1 MERGMSVPHLGGEQA
16 RPAAVA
22 LAEPFDGALVPIGTE
37 HSGALRLDQLLQ
49 AVASQPGISSPAV
62 LQSSNDGRPEAP
74 ESILGMVRLVEVVHK
89 PGKKKEEKCRFNTA
103 RDILQASAGLGI
115 G

>member
-1 MERGMSVPHLGGEQA
+1 MERGMSVAHLGGEQA

-22 LAEPFDGALVPIGTE
+22 LVEPFDGALVPIGTE
-37 HSGALRLDQLLQ
+37 HSGALQLDQLLQ

-74 ESILGMVRLVEVVHK
+74 ESILGMVRLVEVVLTNQ
-89 PGKKKEEKCRFNTA
+89 GRRKKRSVVSIRHVTSSK
-103 RDILQASAGLGI
+103 QAQALA
-115 G
+115 